1 MELSINSVLS
11 FSLELFRRKKKK
23 ADGTNSYIAIE
34 SFVDPLTG
42 KRKRA
47 TVSFKSGTSRAKAQA
62 RRELD
67 DKIEAAI
74 NNLKDGQEERLKSY
88 TFGEL
93 KHDWFGSWIK
103 TVKPQT
109 IKREKLVIARI
120 SMIIDQSTLVNKITP
135 LLIKNCLDDYRE
147 KYNSSF
153 STMQHIKST
162 LNKIFDYAVLY
173 CGLSFSPAQV
183 VRLKSSVAD
192 KVGKKERL
200 ENKFLDEREIKVL
213 LTELKKR
220 RNPTYFDLTLFL
232 IGTGCRIGEAG
243 ALTSDDIDFEK
254 KSVAIKDSLQSHDLR
269 VDDYYLDTPKTSAGE
284 RTEDLPKFAVDALK
298 RCIQWNKLMDQAHKE
313 SPSDE
318 FHFSKSIFRTEYG
331 SPITSHN
338 FRAIL
343 TRINEWL
350 SDNCEQEYG
359 FKWTKNVVPHSFRHI
374 HISVLRSDPS
384 VTLTE
389 VQERVGH
396 VKEETTAGY
405 THQLTTSQAK
415 SVQVISNFAE
425 KVGIN

>member
-1 MELSINSVLS
+1 MHFEK
-11 FSLELFRRKKKK
+11 RKK
-23 ADGTNSYIAIE
+23 ADGTVSYIAIE

-67 DKIEAAI
+67 DKIAAAI
-74 NNLKDGQEERLKSY
+74 NGLEDGQKERLKSY

-93 KHDWFGSWIK
+93 KHDWFESWKK

-109 IKREKLVIARI
+109 VKREEMVIARL
-120 SMIIDQSTLVNKITP
+120 SMIIDQSTLVTKITS

-147 KYNSSF
+147 KYKSSF

-173 CGLSFSPAQV
+173 CGLPFSPAQA

-200 ENKFLDEREIKVL
+200 EKKFLDEREIKAL
-213 LTELKKR
+213 LTELQNR
-220 RNPTYFDLTLFL
+220 RNPAYFELTLFL

-243 ALTSDDIDFEK
+243 ALASDDVDFEK
-254 KSVAIKDSLQSHDLR
+254 GTVTIKSSLQSHDLR
-269 VDDYYLDTPKTSAGE
+269 VDEYYLDTPKTSAGE
-284 RTEDLPKFAVDALK
+284 RTEDLPKFAVNALK
-298 RCIQWNKLMDQAHKE
+298 RCIQWNRLVDQAHRE

-318 FHFSKSIFRTEYG
+318 FRFSKSIFRTEYG

-338 FRAIL
+338 YRALL

-350 SDNCEQEYG
+350 FDNCEQKYG

-374 HISVLRSDPS
+374 HISILRSDPS
-384 VTLTE
+384 VPLPE

-405 THQLTTSQAK
+405 THQLTTSQTK

-425 KVGIN
+425 KIGMN

>member
-1 MELSINSVLS
+1 MHFEK
-11 FSLELFRRKKKK
+11 RKRANG
-23 ADGTNSYIAIE
+23 ADSYVAIE

-47 TVSFKSGTSRAKAQA
+47 TISFKSNTPRAKVQA

-67 DKIEAAI
+67 DKIASI
-74 NNLKDGQEERLKSY
+74 ISDLKDAQAERLKTY

-93 KHDWFGSWIK
+93 KSEWLESWIK

-109 IKREKLVIARI
+109 VKREQLVIARL
-120 SMIIDQSTLVNKITP
+120 SKIIDEDILVRKITP
-135 LLIKNCLDDYRE
+135 LLVKDCLEDYRE

-162 LNKIFDYAVLY
+162 LNKIFDYGVLY
-173 CGLSFSPAQV
+173 CGLPFSPAQII
-183 VRLKSSVAD
+183 RLKSSVAD
-192 KVGKKERL
+192 KIGKKERL
-200 ENKFLDEREIKVL
+200 EKKFLNEREIKAL
-213 LTELKKR
+213 LAELKRR
-220 RNPTYFDLTLFL
+220 RNPAYFELTLFL

-243 ALTSDDIDFEK
+243 ALTAEDIDFEK
-254 KSVAIKDSLQSHDLR
+254 KTVTIKNSLQSHDLK
-269 VDDYYLDTPKTSAGE
+269 VDEYYLDTPKTSAGE
-284 RTEDLPKFAVDALK
+284 RTEDLPEFAVDALK
-298 RCIQWNKLMDQAHKE
+298 RCLYQNDLTDKSHKE
-313 SPSDE
+313 SASDA

-338 FRAIL
+338 FREVL
-343 TRINEWL
+343 KRVNERL
-350 SDNCEQEYG
+350 SKNCEQEYG

-374 HISVLRSDPS
+374 HISILRSDPS

-405 THQLTTSQAK
+405 THLLTRTQKK
-415 SVQVISNFAE
+415 SVKVIDDFA
-425 KVGIN
+425 KKIGID